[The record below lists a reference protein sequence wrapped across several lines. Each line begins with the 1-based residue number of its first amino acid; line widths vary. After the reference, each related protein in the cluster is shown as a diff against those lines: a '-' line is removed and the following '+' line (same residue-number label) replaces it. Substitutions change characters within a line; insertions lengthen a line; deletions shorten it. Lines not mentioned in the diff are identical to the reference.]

1 MFKLAEWPADSVPKG
16 AFTDPQ
22 KLGGRVLKSNL
33 LMGEPVSEIKLAP
46 AGTLGGL
53 SALIT
58 EGKRAITV
66 RVNDVIGVA
75 GFALPG
81 NYVDIIVSTQKDA
94 GPGSDAREQN
104 ISKIVLERILVL
116 AVAQEV
122 NRDETKPKVV
132 NAVTLEVTPE
142 QAEKLDLARSVGTLS
157 LALRNQIDPQS
168 ASTTG
173 ATKLTLLPQAT
184 APAASKPAPSL
195 RRPCGRWWSRWRRRC
210 GAIASR
216 CSMACA
222 CRRSASEPIPGD
234 AMNGCLMPTPIFRC
248 LIAAGLALAAAARPA
263 MAAKPVQADNPA
275 QGAPGRAEAG
285 PRCQG
290 EAAKPAQLSLQVGKS
305 NLMRLPEAV
314 QQRSVGN
321 PGVVQAL
328 LVAPDTLYIAGVD
341 VGTTNMIVQGKSGL
355 CSMLDITVA
364 MDPAPLQA
372 TLAAVMPEE
381 RDIKVL
387 APPTP

>member
-1 MFKLAEWPADSVPKG
+1 MKNKRAFTVMAVAIVFGLAAVVFASRWLLTQPGSSSGRIAVAAADISLGQRLTPEMFKLAEWPADSVPKG
-16 AFTDPQ
+16 AFSDPQ
-22 KLGGRVLKSNL
+22 KLSGRVLKSNL

-94 GPGSDAREQN
+94 APGTDSREQS

-157 LALRNQIDPQS
+157 LALRNQVDPQS
-168 ASTTG
+168 AATLG
-173 ATKLTLLPQAT
+173 ATKLTLLPLA
-184 APAASKPAPSL
+184 APPAPKPAP
-195 RRPCGRWWSRWRRRC
+195 
-210 GAIASR
+210 
-216 CSMACA
+216 
-222 CRRSASEPIPGD
+222 
-234 AMNGCLMPTPIFRC
+234 
-248 LIAAGLALAAAARPA
+248 
-263 MAAKPVQADNPA
+263 KPVPA
-275 QGAPGRAEAG
+275 VRPVVVKVAAPVKRD
-285 PRCQG
+285 CVTV
-290 EAAKPAQLSLQVGKS
+290 L
-305 NLMRLPEAV
+305 N
-314 QQRSVGN
+314 
-321 PGVVQAL
+321 
-328 LVAPDTLYIAGVD
+328 
-341 VGTTNMIVQGKSGL
+341 GL
-355 CSMLDITVA
+355 RMSQECF
-364 MDPAPLQA
+364 
-372 TLAAVMPEE
+372 
-381 RDIKVL
+381 
-387 APPTP
+387 